1 MINIIK
7 KIKNKKAKIAING
20 FGRIGRAV
28 FKILEEKNINAEI
41 VAINDLSDIKNLA
54 HLLKYDTAY
63 GKYEKEIKTVGDSII
78 VDKKK
83 YKILAEPDPEKLPWE
98 ELGVDIVIE
107 STGIFRTKEKA
118 GKHLKA
124 GAKKVIISA
133 PGKSD
138 DIKTF
143 VIGVNEEKINKNDH
157 IISNASCTTN
167 CLAPVVDIIK
177 KNFGIKKAIMTT
189 IHSYTAGQNLID
201 GPNKDLRRGRAAA
214 LNIVPT
220 STGAAIATTKTIP
233 SLKNKFDG
241 MAVRVPTA
249 VGSLCDVVFIT
260 NKKIDEKKVNDVFKK
275 AAKSA
280 KYKNLIIASEEEI
293 VSSDIVGSSHSAIV
307 DLPSTKVV
315 DKDMLKIVAWYD
327 NEWGYS
333 SRLVDLCEI
342 LIKKNNLS

>member
-1 MINIIK
+1 
-7 KIKNKKAKIAING
+7 
-20 FGRIGRAV
+20 
-28 FKILEEKNINAEI
+28 
-41 VAINDLSDIKNLA
+41 
-54 HLLKYDTAY
+54 
-63 GKYEKEIKTVGDSII
+63 
-78 VDKKK
+78 
-83 YKILAEPDPEKLPWE
+83 
-98 ELGVDIVIE
+98 
-107 STGIFRTKEKA
+107 
-118 GKHLKA
+118 
-124 GAKKVIISA
+124 
-133 PGKSD
+133 
-138 DIKTF
+138 
-143 VIGVNEEKINKNDH
+143 
-157 IISNASCTTN
+157 
-167 CLAPVVDIIK
+167 LAPVVDIIK

-260 NKKIDEKKVNDVFKK
+260 NKKIDEKKVNDVFKR